1 MNYQGVPKIM
11 KIGNAK
17 MFFTNKNPILCPI
30 QSCSIIG
37 WKNKTTQSSVEVS
50 IANNFEVFSNQQN
63 ILGYKNID
71 FQLNCQNRD

>member
-1 MNYQGVPKIM
+1 LTAKNITEKKFPVMNYQGVPKIM

-37 WKNKTTQSSVEVS
+37 WKNKTT
-50 IANNFEVFSNQQN
+50 
-63 ILGYKNID
+63 
-71 FQLNCQNRD
+71 